1 MLGGSSPGAPNG
13 QANGNYRHGDF
24 TSKAVGR
31 SNDHRTPATRPFV
44 LPFYAV
50 PTEGDQRRLFP
61 KELMLRPLQLRA
73 AAEDAAL
80 MTPTAME
87 LEQHYREIRTPVTI
101 ITGVDDQISD
111 VGRQS
116 ERLHQELASSE
127 FIALPGLGHMIH
139 DLAPDAVATAIVRA
153 SHVGGR

>member
-1 MLGGSSPGAPNG
+1 LRYTISPLVAR
-13 QANGNYRHGDF
+13 A
-24 TSKAVGR
+24 
-31 SNDHRTPATRPFV
+31 V
-44 LPFYAV
+44 LPGMIKRMFQPAEV
-50 PTEGDQRRLFP
+50 SERFDRLFP

-101 ITGVDDQISD
+101 ITGADDQIAD

-116 ERLHQELASSE
+116 ERLHQEFASSE

-139 DLAPDAVATAIVRA
+139 HLAPDAVASAIVRA